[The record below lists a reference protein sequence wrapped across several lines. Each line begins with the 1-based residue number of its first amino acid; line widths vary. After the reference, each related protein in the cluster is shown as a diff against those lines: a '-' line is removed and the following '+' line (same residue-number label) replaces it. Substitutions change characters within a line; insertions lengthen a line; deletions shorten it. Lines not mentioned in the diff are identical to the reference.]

1 MNNVFTAGVSYNKSK
16 SKSSVHNESVEKSS
30 IEAGRNMNI
39 KSKDGSISISGTDV
53 KVGNDLSLTAKKD
66 IDIKAAEEKF
76 TSSSSSSQTGVS
88 LSVNFEEGRIADLS
102 VSQAG
107 AKGKGN
113 GTSYV
118 NSTIDVGGKLKT
130 NSENLTLSGANVEAD
145 KVDIKAKNVVIESKQ
160 DKSENKDST
169 YGGGF
174 SIDLANPSNFSANIN
189 GSKGSGEKDW
199 VNKQSSLIAKNGGK
213 IDTEN
218 LTNIGAVIG
227 SESETNKLKVSANK
241 VVVKDL
247 EDKNKYENIGGGIT
261 IGTDVP
267 NVSVKHDKVDKE
279 QINRATALNTDFEI
293 SGKKTSAEDLGFNTN
308 KDKAQEVTKDE
319 ERHLDAE
326 LHTDLLGKDK
336 QEELKKAGGIISDL
350 TTALGNKG
358 QTDAL
363 ENKGKTEGNFL
374 ERYKQ
379 LSMVRAIGDQVEK
392 NPEYLS
398 ILDKKAINNGK
409 IDDKTQVEKVSV
421 MNKLLNDALRAKGYA
436 GPDIKMVLTDVTDP
450 NGPFYTDTLTNTVV
464 FDRKQLASLDRDK
477 ILNALGHEFGHYSK
491 EDNKTGTQTIANYTG
506 AKLEDRT
513 KAMVAKEATEDTLAS
528 IRNNP
533 NVITGEEGKLLAESI
548 PMERREYST
557 TGISGGVSGSFGGN
571 LTGGVGHYESIDYEK
586 GIVEEY
592 DTIEGGI
599 NFSNPDIGISAG
611 FSWLPFANSSQD
623 IEGRA
628 IVYGVDIDPVWFYNK
643 IYGNPG
649 GGPFSIGGELIYSA
663 ERKFLG
669 FKVYLGKSKLPVG
682 LHGGFVYG
690 TKVINKTVRKLDYQY
705 WKERHPRGWRNSW

>member
-1 MNNVFTAGVSYNKSK
+1 M
-16 SKSSVHNESVEKSS
+16 
-30 IEAGRNMNI
+30 
-39 KSKDGSISISGTDV
+39 
-53 KVGNDLSLTAKKD
+53 
-66 IDIKAAEEKF
+66 
-76 TSSSSSSQTGVS
+76 
-88 LSVNFEEGRIADLS
+88 
-102 VSQAG
+102 
-107 AKGKGN
+107 KGKGN

-118 NSTIDVGGKLKT
+118 NSTINVGGKLKT

-160 DKSENKDST
+160 DKSENKDNT

-189 GSKGSGEKDW
+189 GSKGSGEKEW
-199 VNKQSSLIAKNGGK
+199 INKQSSLIAKNGGK

-247 EDKNKYENIGGGIT
+247 EDKNKYENIGGGVSF
-261 IGTDVP
+261 GTDVP

-293 SGKKTSAEDLGFNTN
+293 SGKKTSAEDLGFNT
-308 KDKAQEVTKDE
+308 DISKAQEVTKYE

-398 ILDKKAINNGK
+398 ILDKKAIKNEK
-409 IDDKTQVEKVSV
+409 IDDDVQKEQVSV

-450 NGPFYTDTLTNTVV
+450 NGPYYTDTLTNTVV
-464 FDRKQLASLDRDK
+464 FDRKQLASANRDE

-491 EDNKTGTQTIANYTG
+491 EDNKTGNQTIANYSED
-506 AKLEDRT
+506 KLEDRT

-533 NVITGEEGKLLAESI
+533 NVITGEEGKKLAESV
-548 PMERREYST
+548 PMEKREYQT
-557 TGISGGVSGSFGGN
+557 LEWYVTGSAAN
-571 LTGGVGHYESIDYEK
+571 EK
-586 GIVEEY
+586 VI
-592 DTIEGGI
+592 GGI
-599 NFSNPDIGISAG
+599 RASFT
-611 FSWLPFANSSQD
+611 NSIYQSFD
-623 IEGRA
+623 LKNDRA
-628 IVYGVDIDPVWFYNK
+628 VKYTAITT
-643 IYGNPG
+643 
-649 GGPFSIGGELIYSA
+649 SIGGGNSDVSA
-663 ERKFLG
+663 GIGLGLYLSDSPEEISKLTISHGGSIEILKTVSIGMDFLSENKEGQNFLQKLSNVKGVRLYIGKSIPISSDSLLEKFLPA
-669 FKVYLGKSKLPVG
+669 KLEKHISVLDIG
-682 LHGGFVYG
+682 N
-690 TKVINKTVRKLDYQY
+690 INIIKDRTILDYWEDESIPSGARAYYQY
-705 WKERHPRGWRNSW
+705 YYKK